1 MLWHAPHNCT
11 ESAGR
16 VPERAESQ
24 LRPVNFPKSQTSL
37 VTPSNNKKTHTH
49 ALTPHL
55 TQAQCYVV
63 CESCCREVG
72 CQHIQI
78 NMKAYLNINY
88 KILNEI

>member
-37 VTPSNNKKTHTH
+37 VTPSNKKKNTHTRTH
-49 ALTPHL
+49 TSPDQGTVLRSLRKLLHT
-55 TQAQCYVV
+55 Y
-63 CESCCREVG
+63 S
-72 CQHIQI
+72 
-78 NMKAYLNINY
+78 N
-88 KILNEI
+88 